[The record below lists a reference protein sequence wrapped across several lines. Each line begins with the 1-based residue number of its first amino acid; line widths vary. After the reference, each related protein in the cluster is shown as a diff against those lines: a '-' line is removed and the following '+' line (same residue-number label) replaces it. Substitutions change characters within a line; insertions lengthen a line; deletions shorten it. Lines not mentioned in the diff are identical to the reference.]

1 MKYRLDYHGR
11 TGLLYLKNGFAVDPI
26 PFNSIY
32 ELTSDGQYIR
42 NYRCYVD
49 ITPLNTALANNQ

>member
-1 MKYRLDYHGR
+1 MEGKVFY
-11 TGLLYLKNGFAVDPI
+11 TLKNGFAVDPI

-32 ELTSDGQYIR
+32 ELTSDGQYIQ

>member
-1 MKYRLDYHGR
+1 MEGQVFY
-11 TGLLYLKNGFAVDPI
+11 TLKNGFAVDPI

-32 ELTSDGQYIR
+32 ELTSDGQYIQ

-49 ITPLNTALANNQ
+49 ITPLNTALTNNQ